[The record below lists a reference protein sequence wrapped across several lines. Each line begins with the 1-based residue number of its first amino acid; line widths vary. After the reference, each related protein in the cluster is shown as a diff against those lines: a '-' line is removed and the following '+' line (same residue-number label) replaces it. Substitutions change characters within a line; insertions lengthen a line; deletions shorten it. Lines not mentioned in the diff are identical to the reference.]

1 MTGIE
6 LFTIGSLAVTV
17 GDAFTVISGLAG
29 ALGSIAQGN
38 AQAEANEYNAQ
49 ISEQNAQYA
58 RQEAEAEAIRTRRE
72 NQRRVGQASA
82 TYGKAGVVLN
92 EGSPLDVLGDIS
104 AEGELDAMIQ
114 EYKGERQGRYYESE
128 AEINR
133 QKAKS
138 ARSAGVWNAG
148 SSLLT
153 AGMKFGS
160 RTPSTPAR
168 PATVVPFRGAR

>member
-29 ALGSIAQGN
+29 ALGSISQAN
-38 AQAEANEYNAQ
+38 AQADANEYNAQ
-49 ISEQNAQYA
+49 VSERNAQYA
-58 RQEAEAEAIRTRRE
+58 RQEAEAEAERTRRE
-72 NQRRVGQASA
+72 NQRRVGQAA
-82 TYGKAGVVLN
+82 AQYGKAGVVLS
-92 EGSPLDVLGDIS
+92 EGSPLEVLGDIS
-104 AEGELDAMIQ
+104 SEGELDAMIQ
-114 EYKGERQGRYYESE
+114 QYKGERQGQYYDSE

-133 QKAKS
+133 RKAKD
-138 ARSAGVWNAG
+138 ARSAGLWNAG
-148 SSLLT
+148 STLLT

>member
-6 LFTIGSLAVTV
+6 LFTIGSMAVTAA
-17 GDAFTVISGLAG
+17 DAFTVISGLAG
-29 ALGSIAQGN
+29 AFGAISQGN
-38 AQAEANEYNAQ
+38 AQAEANEYNARV
-49 ISEQNAQYA
+49 SEQNALYA
-58 RQEAEAEAIRTRRE
+58 RQEAEAEALRTRRE
-72 NQRRVGQASA
+72 NQRRVGQAA
-82 TYGKAGVVLN
+82 AQYGKAGVVVN
-92 EGSPLDVLGDIS
+92 EGSPLEVLGDIS

-114 EYKGERQGRYYESE
+114 EYKGERQSRYYESE
-128 AEINR
+128 AEQNR
-133 QKAKS
+133 LKAKQ

-168 PATVVPFRGAR
+168 PATVVPFRGPR